1 MPPANDILSWVKGHK
16 ISKVVVMANSKFDYK
31 LIDEPEDILK
41 CSICLEVAKGQPM
54 QHGASTGCGKIFCK
68 ECIEKNGSKPCPM
81 CRENDPKY
89 FEDVRSKLDVLKSWS
104 N

>member
-1 MPPANDILSWVKGHK
+1 
-16 ISKVVVMANSKFDYK
+16 MAISKFDYK
-31 LIDEPEDILK
+31 FIDEPQDILK

-54 QHGASTGCGKIFCK
+54 QHGASGGCGKLFCK

-81 CRENDPKY
+81 CGRKDPKY
-89 FEDVRSKLDVLKSWS
+89 FEDVRSKLEISLLSLS